1 MSYAHQKL
9 KNAVEALQADAVS
22 NRSWL
27 EGNDVHHVLHLS
39 PEDFPHDVREDFSRL
54 HSDWLVERMRKSFS
68 AQIDIARAMTD
79 VDAERLTTQITE
91 LYYHVDAAMFSRAH
105 QPRRPL
111 ASKTV
116 ADPTAQDSQPN

>member
-9 KNAVEALQADAVS
+9 KNAVEALQADPV
-22 NRSWL
+22 NKRRWL
-27 EGNDVHHVLHLS
+27 EGNDVHHVLHLA
-39 PEDFPHDVREDFSRL
+39 PEDFPHDVREDFNRL
-54 HSDWLVERMRKSFS
+54 RSDWLVERMRKSFS

-79 VDAERLTTQITE
+79 VDAERLTAQITE

-111 ASKTV
+111 VQNILPDAPS
-116 ADPTAQDSQPN
+116 QDSPLN